1 MLTLSKPKKCKLI
14 FAFIYSSEEL
24 YKKAK
29 NSIIKRLGKID
40 FESPILEFKFTDYY
54 KEEMGSNLKR
64 RFISLKKL
72 IDPQKIVEIKL
83 FSIRLEKKLAILNK
97 RRVNIDPGYLNEA
110 KLVLSTTKDFSHRIY
125 LGRKIFAEVTLIYRN
140 KDFQDLP
147 WTFPDYRTKTYKD
160 ILKKIRHIY
169 REQTRKSPGEEN
181 LS

>member
-14 FAFIYSSEEL
+14 FAFIYSSEEI

-29 NSIIKRLGKID
+29 NFIIKKFGKVD
-40 FESPILEFKFTDYY
+40 FESQPLEFKFTDYY

-72 IDPQKIVEIKL
+72 IEPQELLDIKL
-83 FSIRLEKKLAILNK
+83 FTVKLERKLAILNK

-125 LGRKIFAEVTLIYRN
+125 LGKKIFAEVTLIYKN
-140 KDFQDLP
+140 KGFQNLP
-147 WTFPDYRTKTYKD
+147 WTFPDYRTKTYKE
-160 ILKKIRHIY
+160 ILSKIRLLYKVQLKKPSFSS
-169 REQTRKSPGEEN
+169 Q
-181 LS
+181 